1 VDRVLRDLDEP
12 SDEPG
17 ELIMPELILG
27 ASASLPER

>member
-1 VDRVLRDLDEP
+1 VLHELDEP

-17 ELIMPELILG
+17 QLIMPELVLG